1 MKLQTLARSAA
12 LLTLS
17 LSAVGTN
24 ADAVIGSPAP
34 AFSLPDTA
42 GRTHTLDQYKG
53 KWVVLEWVNYDCP
66 FVGKHYNSGN
76 MQALQK
82 EATGKGVVWLSVNSS
97 APGNQGNF
105 TPEVIAARTAKN
117 GAAYSSYLL
126 DPKGTVGHAYGAK
139 TTPHMYL
146 ISPDGKL
153 VYAGGIDDRAT
164 TDVADIAGAKNYVR
178 AALGEAL
185 AGKPVST
192 PTATPYGCNVKY

>member
-1 MKLQTLARSAA
+1 MQTLVRTAA

-17 LSAVGTN
+17 LSAAATN

-42 GRTHTLDQYKG
+42 GRAHSLGQYKG
-53 KWVVLEWVNYDCP
+53 RWVVLEWVNYDCP
-66 FVGKHYNSGN
+66 FVGKHYSSGN

-97 APGNQGNF
+97 APGKQGNF
-105 TPEVIAARTAKN
+105 TPAEIAARTAKN

-126 DPKGTVGHAYGAK
+126 DPTGSVGHAYGAK

-146 ISPDGKL
+146 ISPEGNL
-153 VYAGGIDDRAT
+153 VYAGGIDDRPT
-164 TDVADIAGAKNYVR
+164 TDVADIAGAKNHVR

-185 AGKPVST
+185 AGKPVSV
-192 PTATPYGCNVKY
+192 PSTAPYGCAVKY